1 MGSESL
7 IFFGFIHAR
16 AMHYFVCV
24 CLKRALFVFE
34 RDGALAI
41 DIFKPPKVS
50 ARKRERNSSPCAYIH
65 THVQISI
72 SNQLQKWESSRM
84 RKNQFRTL
92 SRSPARRRALV
103 NLIWVVISRG
113 AALFTPTHTE
123 SLIAAFD
130 LSSLREWW
138 CPPPRALN
146 SSYIFQVSSPLH
158 VLPSYLFT
166 LIARPKESALE
177 FASWLTQ
184 SNLHKQTWPV
194 FSHYG
199 AA

>member
-24 CLKRALFVFE
+24 CLKWALFVFE

-50 ARKRERNSSPCAYIH
+50 ARKREKLLPMRVYTQ

-92 SRSPARRRALV
+92 SRSLGAVACARKSDLGRNFTRGCAFYSDRES
-103 NLIWVVISRG
+103 NSCFRSVI
-113 AALFTPTHTE
+113 
-123 SLIAAFD
+123 
-130 LSSLREWW
+130 
-138 CPPPRALN
+138 PPRVMMPAAARSQQLVYF
-146 SSYIFQVSSPLH
+146 SSSSPLD

-166 LIARPKESALE
+166 LIARPEESALE